1 MYVCLILNT
10 LALSSPLHSQEIK
23 LGESEVVLTGGT
35 ENMSQTPYAVRN
47 ARWGS
52 PLGVDL
58 KVNRITVISENK
70 PTHLFCASCWKR

>member
-1 MYVCLILNT
+1 MCVVNSEYT
-10 LALSSPLHSQEIK
+10 HSFPLSSPLHSQEIK

-58 KVNRITVISENK
+58 KV
-70 PTHLFCASCWKR
+70 L

>member
-1 MYVCLILNT
+1 M
-10 LALSSPLHSQEIK
+10 
-23 LGESEVVLTGGT
+23 VLTGGT

-70 PTHLFCASCWKR
+70 PTPFFLCKLLEKVIFSQKYMYTYLFMLQYMLLCKQKH